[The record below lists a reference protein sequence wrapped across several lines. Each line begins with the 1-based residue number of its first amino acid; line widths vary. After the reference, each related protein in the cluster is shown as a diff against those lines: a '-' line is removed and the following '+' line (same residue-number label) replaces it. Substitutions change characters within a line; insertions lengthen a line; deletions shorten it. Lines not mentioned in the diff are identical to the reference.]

1 MPNLIKQQRI
11 FSNTQI
17 FFICFGLLSHLII
30 FVTIFNFSQTG
41 YWGSTR
47 LNWII
52 TNRLLDLGLFQ
63 ISSNTL
69 ISIHVL
75 TSYCLYFGLLLQI
88 CLMSF
93 APRKQ
98 ITIAL
103 HRAIG
108 SIIVCLALPAFVVP
122 ALLLQTYL
130 IKNPLSQV
138 LFSVIPLIVC
148 YGLVSAV
155 CAIRSGNA
163 AKHVDG
169 VFVAVILLNAPSIFR
184 IATAALYLTGTPV
197 DLLIIDNEPNPLL
210 AMIRTV
216 IIIVILTISFISTG
230 RLRQNWIPILLLA
243 AALGYSTFVY
253 SDN

>member
-1 MPNLIKQQRI
+1 MSIA
-11 FSNTQI
+11 
-17 FFICFGLLSHLII
+17 
-30 FVTIFNFSQTG
+30 IFNFSQTG
-41 YWGSTR
+41 HWGSAR

-52 TNRLLDLGLFQ
+52 ANRLLDLGLFQ
-63 ISSNTL
+63 ISSNAL
-69 ISIHVL
+69 IGVHVL

-93 APRKQ
+93 APRKKVT
-98 ITIAL
+98 ITL

-108 SIIVCLALPAFVVP
+108 LTVVCLALPAFVVP

-130 IKNPLSQV
+130 INNPLNHV

-148 YGLVSAV
+148 YGLASAV

-169 VFVAVILLNAPSIFR
+169 VFVAVILLNAPPIFR
-184 IATAALYLTGTPV
+184 IATAALYLTGSPA
-197 DLLIIDNEPNPLL
+197 DMLIIDNEPNPLL

-216 IIIVILTISFISTG
+216 IIIFILTISFISTG
-230 RLRQNWIPILLLA
+230 RLRQNWVPVLLLA
-243 AALGYSTFVY
+243 AVLGYSTFVY
-253 SDN
+253 SGN